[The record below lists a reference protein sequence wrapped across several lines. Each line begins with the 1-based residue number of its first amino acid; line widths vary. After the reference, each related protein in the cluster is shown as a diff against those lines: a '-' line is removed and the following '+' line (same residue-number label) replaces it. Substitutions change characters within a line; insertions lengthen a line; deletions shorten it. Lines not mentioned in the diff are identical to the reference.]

1 MSLNVT
7 YWIFKESWS
16 LHDIF
21 HIEVINL
28 FGYDLTLL
36 KKQCYHKFKIDL
48 ISRINGIDRLME
60 SEQNVIQSKWLTI
73 LAFLTLDALLI
84 FFVSILSFN
93 ERLDWVITIDS
104 TLPNPAISVSIFVSI
119 VLIQLILAYYLT
131 LAMLRS
137 KSMISLYPDYDKERE
152 CECRYSRDD
161 IVNWTLE
168 LAEDSEV
175 KVSKIYLMKSPL
187 PNAFTFSLPFI
198 GSTVVVH
205 SNLLDFMG
213 QTEVKAII
221 AHEVGHIK
229 NHDSII
235 SILTRMPS
243 LFIDIVYLY
252 LYIRLGLGAAT
263 SLLVDYN
270 IVVAGI
276 RIIVLAAFFL
286 FSRVLMSLSKLL
298 MQKASRDAELLGD
311 LHAARTIGAEPTI
324 NALIRL
330 GQRYEVISVLVDEI
344 RWLETLNPER
354 TNPVTQK
361 ELTHMIMSYPLDGIE
376 EDVARQA
383 APWIFLSTRL
393 RNMREVY
400 RLKLTD
406 EQIKDSVTPAVD
418 YLLSARAKSLA
429 LDQKLEKEIETVD
442 WRDVDYDGDRRLSSE
457 ELVDLLSILR
467 KNPTRLM
474 FDSEI
479 GKNILMLDHPDF
491 RRRLLFLADIF
502 KM

>member
-1 MSLNVT
+1 MVT
-7 YWIFKESWS
+7 
-16 LHDIF
+16 
-21 HIEVINL
+21 
-28 FGYDLTLL
+28 
-36 KKQCYHKFKIDL
+36 
-48 ISRINGIDRLME
+48 
-60 SEQNVIQSKWLTI
+60 EQKVIQSKWLTI
-73 LAFLTLDALLI
+73 LGFLTLDVLQI
-84 FFVSILSFN
+84 FFVSITSFN
-93 ERLDWVITIDS
+93 ERLDWIITFDPS
-104 TLPNPAISVSIFVSI
+104 LSNPAVSGSMFIGI
-119 VLIQLILAYYLT
+119 MLIQLILAYYLT
-131 LAMLRS
+131 VAMLRS
-137 KSMISLYPDYDKERE
+137 KSMIQLYPDFNNKNEWS
-152 CECRYSRDD
+152 CRYTCND
-161 IVNWTLE
+161 IVSWTKE
-168 LAEDSEV
+168 IANESDV
-175 KVSKIYLMKSPL
+175 RVSKIYLMKSHL

-198 GSTVVVH
+198 GSVVVVH

-213 QTEVKAII
+213 PTEVKAII

-229 NHDSII
+229 NRDSII

-243 LFIDIVYLY
+243 FFIDIVYLY

-270 IVVAGI
+270 IIVAGL
-276 RIIVLAAFFL
+276 RIIVLVGFFL
-286 FSRVLMSLSKLL
+286 FSRILMSLSKLL

-354 TNPVTQK
+354 TNPVTQQ

-376 EDVARQA
+376 EEVARQA

-400 RLKLTD
+400 RLNISD
-406 EQIKDSVTPAVD
+406 EQIKESVTPAVD
-418 YLLSARAKSLA
+418 YLLSARAKSIA
-429 LDQKLEKEIETVD
+429 LDQKLDEEIETID

-467 KNPTRLM
+467 KNPSRLM

-491 RRRLLFLADIF
+491 RRRLLFLAEIF
-502 KM
+502 NM